1 MAPPVFL
8 IMYRMKEGLLK
19 SAPSLSQI
27 FTDKKYGNHEAEFP
41 LGSHSSK
48 NSWAITSIALPVQV
62 YALSRKALPVSASKF
77 SAQPSFCTIRQ
88 KAPLF
93 QSNRGLNSGAE
104 NPKDG
109 KCPVSKPSPGPFRFM
124 FEMVKNIPLSF
135 QESSAS
141 SRTASGSPFSA
152 VSRPAAPFPACRI
165 GLKADY
171 NMFQF

>member
-77 SAQPSFCTIRQ
+77 SAQPSFCTILQKRSAISETNADSPQRRRPSKRWKMPGVQTIPWSLPFHVLNGKKHPSVLPEIQCFLKDRQ
-88 KAPLF
+88 RLPIFRCMSAC
-93 QSNRGLNSGAE
+93 GAI
-104 NPKDG
+104 
-109 KCPVSKPSPGPFRFM
+109 PSLPDRF
-124 FEMVKNIPLSF
+124 KS
-135 QESSAS
+135 
-141 SRTASGSPFSA
+141 
-152 VSRPAAPFPACRI
+152 
-165 GLKADY
+165 
-171 NMFQF
+171 